1 MKSRITTNMV
11 LMVLLSPVLA
21 PPLMWR
27 ACGTENSAGND
38 AAQADRGSLGC
49 SDSIPPGRQAFPM
62 EDGPVTQTADKVAQ
76 GVGKVIAAVNSG
88 REPRLFVFEETH
100 DSRIGQLQI
109 ALMLL
114 RLHSGHQ
121 VRQVSLEGA
130 MAAKGLLPVA
140 WFHDLT
146 SSKPMLRAGLEGAVR
161 LLKEGEINS
170 AEFLA
175 LTRPQAQVIG
185 NELEE
190 EYNVKSADSDPAS
203 ACLIAIA
210 EKSLT
215 QSQIRSI
222 NDLINAK
229 KMEEARRLLF
239 GSNAWINERY
249 EKLRDKKNIVS
260 AEEMAVLLGEIQSK
274 AEQVG
279 ARINDDSK
287 EAMRVQIN
295 FFKTAST
302 RSCTIVRHTLGMCER
317 APGAPVALIIGAAHT
332 AKVIEVL
339 KAARASFAVISPL
352 SLVNPTE
359 KGGLSFPAY
368 ERKSAVKSVDPAGWL
383 GALLDARHK
392 PLSVLDEQWFKSKS
406 EIYSWTRLVA
416 SATAAG
422 DNPPFNRLDSELKKL
437 RSIRI
442 DPSSYEVIRSGEQR
456 RVMFKVTARVDNK
469 DPLRTTELWV
479 GGWLG
484 PPMLPPGGPGGVF
497 SPGEE
502 EPDLEKLIQAAIRD
516 LESTTESTDRSKDP
530 DRPDPQKAVVV
541 QLSTETKAAFST
553 TAAAVRRTLTSG

>member
-1 MKSRITTNMV
+1 MKSRNTV

-21 PPLMWR
+21 PALMWT

-38 AAQADRGSLGC
+38 APQADRGSLRC
-49 SDSIPPGRQAFPM
+49 SDSISPGRQAFPM
-62 EDGPVTQTADKVAQ
+62 EDGPVTQTAEKVSQ
-76 GVGKVIAAVNSG
+76 GAGKVIAAVNSG
-88 REPRLFVFEETH
+88 REPSVFVFEETH

-130 MAAKGLLPVA
+130 ILAKGLLPAA
-140 WFHDLT
+140 WFHDFT
-146 SSKPMLRAGLEGAVR
+146 SSKPMRRAGLEGAVR

-190 EYNVKSADSDPAS
+190 EYIVKSADSDPAS

-215 QSQIRSI
+215 QSQIGSI

-229 KMEEARRLLF
+229 KMEEARRVLF

-274 AEQVG
+274 TEQVG
-279 ARINDDSK
+279 ARINADDR

-295 FFKTAST
+295 FFKTASK
-302 RSCTIVRHTLGMCER
+302 RSCTMVRHTLEMCER
-317 APGAPVALIIGAAHT
+317 APGAPVALMIGAAHT
-332 AKVIEVL
+332 AKVIELL

-352 SLVNPTE
+352 SLVIPTE
-359 KGGLSFPAY
+359 LGGLSFPAY

-392 PLSVLDEQWFKSKS
+392 KLPSVLDEQWFKSKS
-406 EIYSWTRLVA
+406 EIYSWIRLVA
-416 SATAAG
+416 SAAAAG

-442 DPSSYEVIRSGEQR
+442 DPSSYEVIQSGGQR
-456 RVMFKVTARVDNK
+456 RVMFKVTARIDKEN
-469 DPLRTTELWV
+469 PSRTTELWV

-502 EPDLEKLIQAAIRD
+502 EPDLEKLIQDAIRD
-516 LESTTESTDRSKDP
+516 LESTTESTDRSKEP